1 MFIAMVGQKLNS
13 MELKKKK
20 WWSNSCGTQVKL
32 FSIKVIILLLVK
44 EEVSS
49 GSSIALEIF
58 DRKWNDLSA
67 ASIVEF
73 EAPNQV
79 LKAY

>member
-1 MFIAMVGQKLNS
+1 MHLAMVGQKLNS

-32 FSIKVIILLLVK
+32 YSIQVIILLLVK
-44 EEVSS
+44 EEVSD
-49 GSSIALEIF
+49 GRSIAIKIF

-73 EAPNQV
+73 NAPNQV
-79 LKAY
+79 